1 MTLRETGPIAATVY
15 RGEAIENTHI
25 AHIAVVQA
33 DGRLLYSFGDPS
45 RITLARSAVK
55 PAQALAVVE
64 TGALERFGFDE
75 TDLAL
80 MCASHSS
87 EPRHIERTRQML
99 AKAQVSE
106 ADLRCGGHPPLSDAV
121 YVDWLKRDFKPDAV
135 CSNCSGKHAGMLAG
149 ARSIGAAISGYELPE
164 HPLQVRVKHT
174 VAEACDLPDDAVQW
188 SLDGCNLPTPA
199 FALDRLARL
208 FAKLAAAADETSS
221 SAAASSSSSS
231 ISPRTVALAR
241 IYRAMAAHPE
251 WVAGEGRFC
260 TVLMRAFGGALIGKV
275 GADGS
280 YAIGVRSS
288 RQTARLG
295 ADGALGIAVKVE
307 DGNIGALY
315 VIVAE
320 LLARLDIGSPEQ
332 RAQLGAFHAPPM
344 VNTMGIEV
352 GHLAF
357 SLALEAH
364 LRREA

>member
-1 MTLRETGPIAATVY
+1 MTLRETSPIAATVY

-25 AHIAVVQA
+25 AHVAVVQA

-45 RITLARSAVK
+45 RITLARSAAK
-55 PAQALAVVE
+55 PAQALAVLE

-87 EPRHIERTRQML
+87 EPRHIERARQML

-149 ARSIGAAISGYELPE
+149 ARAIGAAISGYELPE

-174 VAEACDLPDDAVQW
+174 VAYVCDLPDDAVQW
-188 SLDGCNLPTPA
+188 SIDGCNLPTPA

-208 FAKLAAAADETSS
+208 FAKLAAAKDETSAS
-221 SAAASSSSSS
+221 SAASSS
-231 ISPRTVALAR
+231 IAPRTVALAR

-260 TVLMRAFGGALIGKV
+260 TALMRAFDGALIGKV

-280 YAIGVRSS
+280 YAIGVRAS
-288 RQTARLG
+288 RQTAQLG

-307 DGNIGALY
+307 DGNIGVLY
-315 VIVAE
+315 ATVAE

-332 RAQLGAFHAPPM
+332 RAQLSGFRAPPM
-344 VNTMGIEV
+344 FNTMGIEI

-364 LRREA
+364 PRREA

>member
-15 RGEAIENTHI
+15 RGEAIENTHV
-25 AHIAVVQA
+25 AHVAVVQA

-45 RITLARSAVK
+45 RITLARSAAK
-55 PAQALAVVE
+55 PAQALAVIE

-87 EPRHIERTRQML
+87 ETRHIERARQML

-149 ARSIGAAISGYELPE
+149 ARSIGAAIKGYELPE

-174 VAEACDLPDDAVQW
+174 VADVCDLPDDAVQW
-188 SLDGCNLPTPA
+188 SIDGCNLPTPA

-208 FAKLAAAADETSS
+208 FAKLAAAEDEISASS
-221 SAAASSSSSS
+221 AASSS
-231 ISPRTVALAR
+231 IAPRTVALAR

-260 TVLMRAFGGALIGKV
+260 TALMRAFDGALIGKV

-280 YAIGVRSS
+280 YAIGVRAS
-288 RQTARLG
+288 RQTAQLG
-295 ADGALGIAVKVE
+295 ADGAVGIAVKVE
-307 DGNIGALY
+307 DGNIGVLY
-315 VIVAE
+315 AVVAE
-320 LLARLDIGSPEQ
+320 LLARLDIGSSEQ
-332 RAQLGAFHAPPM
+332 RAQLGAFRAPPM
-344 VNTMGIEV
+344 FNTMGIEI

-364 LRREA
+364 PHRQA